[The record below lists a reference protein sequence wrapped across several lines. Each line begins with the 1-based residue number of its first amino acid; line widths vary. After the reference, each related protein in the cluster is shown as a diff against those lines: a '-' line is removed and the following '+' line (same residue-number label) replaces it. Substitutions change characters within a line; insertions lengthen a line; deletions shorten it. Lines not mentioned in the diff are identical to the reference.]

1 MYQLHSRL
9 KADTFAVCQLTLCEL
24 RLLNDSRFPWFIL
37 VPCREDMT
45 EIHQLSEKDQ
55 QQLIR
60 ESSQVS
66 TALAKIC
73 SPDKINVAAL
83 GNLVPQL
90 HWHVVARSRDD
101 ACWPGPVWGCGEA
114 QYYTD
119 QAATRLKERM
129 KQLVKPEGTQP

>member
-9 KADTFAVCQLTLCEL
+9 KADTFTVCHLTL
-24 RLLNDSRFPWFIL
+24 RLLDDNRFPWFIL

-55 QQLIR
+55 QLIR

-66 TALAKIC
+66 AALNVIC
-73 SPDKINVAAL
+73 SPDKINIAAL

-114 QYYTD
+114 QHYTD